1 MDSITDSREGA
12 QGAGALSLQALWGWG
27 RGQQGIVA
35 AGEGGLHSRGWTGHT
50 WCCDQ
55 SGKVTEM
62 DGGDLKEVE
71 EKHVFSDGEVTQ
83 KKTHRGGGDEQQQAG
98 GV

>member
-1 MDSITDSREGA
+1 
-12 QGAGALSLQALWGWG
+12 
-27 RGQQGIVA
+27 
-35 AGEGGLHSRGWTGHT
+35 
-50 WCCDQ
+50 
-55 SGKVTEM
+55 M

-83 KKTHRGGGDEQQQAG
+83 KKTHRGGGGEQQEAG